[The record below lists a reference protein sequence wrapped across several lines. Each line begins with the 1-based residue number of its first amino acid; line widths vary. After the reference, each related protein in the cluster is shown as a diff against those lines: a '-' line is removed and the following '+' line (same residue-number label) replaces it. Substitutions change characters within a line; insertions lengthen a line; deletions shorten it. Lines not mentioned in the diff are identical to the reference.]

1 MKKSVSATA
10 LIAGLP
16 MPAWQAAFFL
26 GAAVVLICMTFWRI
40 ENYRLVADFSFD
52 SWRAILTSEL
62 FLRVYLRTVG
72 YALMAAALASL
83 VVFPF
88 AYGLAFKMS
97 RRATRVALMLLVVP
111 FFTSYLV
118 RSYAW
123 RFMLENDGVVNT
135 LLRALGLPA
144 IEFQGSLASVVI
156 GYFAYFLPLVALI
169 QLLGLMNIDRQYIEA
184 ANNLGAGRF
193 RTVFTVVVPLARG
206 ALLAGFIFAFMMAMG
221 DFVAPA
227 LVGGG
232 ARPTLSVMIVNTI
245 QGQSNFPRASVI
257 AVIMLVT
264 LIVVLFLI
272 DRLMFRRRGE
282 AG

>member
-10 LIAGLP
+10 LIAGIP
-16 MPAWQAAFFL
+16 MLAWQAVFFL

-40 ENYRLVADFSFD
+40 ENYRLVADFSLD
-52 SWRAILTSEL
+52 SWIAILTSEL

-83 VVFPF
+83 VVFPL
-88 AYGLAFKMS
+88 AYGLVFKMS
-97 RRATRVALMLLVVP
+97 PRASRLALMLLVVP

-135 LLRALGLPA
+135 LLRALNLPA
-144 IEFQGSLASVVI
+144 VEFQGSLISVVI

-193 RTVFTVVVPLARG
+193 RTVFTVVVPLAKG
-206 ALLAGFIFAFMMAMG
+206 ALLAGFVFAFMMAMG

-264 LIVVLFLI
+264 LIVFLFLV
-272 DRLMFRRRGE
+272 DRLMFKRRGE